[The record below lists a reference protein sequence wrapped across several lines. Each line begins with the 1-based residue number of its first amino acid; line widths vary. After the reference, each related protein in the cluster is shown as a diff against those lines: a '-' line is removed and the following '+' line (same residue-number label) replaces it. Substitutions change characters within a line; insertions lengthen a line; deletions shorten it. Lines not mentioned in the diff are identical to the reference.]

1 MNKKIILILIIIII
15 SSLLFYVWNYLKEYS
30 IDINYYTNIEV
41 NEMSNSPWWE
51 VIRSKESLLG
61 YNKYLNIDLEKLKD
75 VDFDKNAIILSNGR
89 RIKKI
94 VYRSFLPII
103 IDNYSGI
110 AYLQDEFKENTI
122 FVYLIDANKKLF
134 VDRHFNEDAQYI
146 LE

>member
-1 MNKKIILILIIIII
+1 MNKEIILILILII

-51 VIRSKESLLG
+51 VIRSEESLLG